1 MKQLLI
7 ILCFL
12 FLINS
17 IEGQVGMDLSVNCYK
32 IQFEHKDSVFV
43 DSMIFPVFQ
52 TRGFQIIENGV
63 YDFIIDGNKYFQSL
77 VLSIDS
83 SGFWISKNWDFKG
96 YNQIIKD
103 SVFFTIDHELKV
115 RLVSIDKGV
124 GGLPFSVGNKKYNIQ
139 IIQSKEYCRIKN
151 AFIKIGNQ
159 ITLGHYYFTAY
170 GWKIIRMKKGKP
182 YLRETTG
189 EYLLRRK

>member
-1 MKQLLI
+1 
-7 ILCFL
+7 
-12 FLINS
+12 
-17 IEGQVGMDLSVNCYK
+17 MDLSVNCYK
-32 IQFEHKDSVFV
+32 IQFVHKDSVFV
-43 DSMIFPVFQ
+43 DSLIIPVYQ

-63 YDFIIDGNKYFQSL
+63 YDLIIDGDKYFQSL

-96 YNQIIKD
+96 YNQVIKD
-103 SVFFTIDHELKV
+103 SVFFSTDHELEV
-115 RLVSIDKGV
+115 RIVSIDKGV
-124 GGLPFSVGNKKYNIQ
+124 GGLPFSVGNKKYNIK
-139 IIQSKEYCRIKN
+139 IIQSKEYCRSKN
-151 AFIKIGNQ
+151 AFIKIGKE

-182 YLRETTG
+182 YLRETSG